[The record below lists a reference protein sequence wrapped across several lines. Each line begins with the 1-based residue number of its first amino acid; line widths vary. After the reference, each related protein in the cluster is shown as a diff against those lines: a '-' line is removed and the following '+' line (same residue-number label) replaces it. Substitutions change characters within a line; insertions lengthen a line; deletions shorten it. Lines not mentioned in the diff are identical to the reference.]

1 VPPLRLARQDLAGPI
16 RPRASES
23 GAAARPTASGAAVPG
38 VGGGSAP
45 SGPASFSG
53 AKQTQPLVVLPPTRH
68 EGGRRKSRTNGRL
81 GFDLENGPN
90 SARCTVAVTG
100 GAINRMPIFDNPA
113 VGISSAEKTQLQS
126 LARQAARF
134 FDPVVTFCQQSRAD
148 MTTTMAFLAL
158 KEPRLGVCE
167 RSWGACTL
175 LSKAANNRA
184 AYIAA
189 KAACAAAKDA
199 GGAKDAGAARA
210 ADAAREAAAAR
221 RADATG
227 AAPAAA
233 PVVVPRPPQLPA
245 PSSLPAP
252 RAPPAGRGGTGD
264 NRAADAGATAQS
276 PADFF
281 AMNP

>member
-1 VPPLRLARQDLAGPI
+1 VPPLRPARQDLARPI
-16 RPRASES
+16 RPRASVS
-23 GAAARPTASGAAVPG
+23 GAVARPTAAGAAVPG

-53 AKQTQPLVVLPPTRH
+53 AKQTQPLVVLPPTQR

-81 GFDLENGPN
+81 GLYLVNDTN
-90 SARCTVAVTG
+90 SARRTVAITG
-100 GAINRMPIFDNPA
+100 GAINRMPIFVNPA
-113 VGISSAEKTQLQS
+113 VGISSAEKTHLQS
-126 LARQAARF
+126 LARQAAKC
-134 FDPVVTFCQQSRAD
+134 FDPEVTFCQQSRAD
-148 MTTTMAFLAL
+148 MTTAIAFLEL

-184 AYIAA
+184 VYIAA
-189 KAACAAAKDA
+189 KAAFAAAKDA
-199 GGAKDAGAARA
+199 GGAKDAGAARE
-210 ADAAREAAAAR
+210 ADAARKAAAAR

-227 AAPAAA
+227 VAPAAA

-264 NRAADAGATAQS
+264 GRAADAGATAQS

>member
-1 VPPLRLARQDLAGPI
+1 MAGPV
-16 RPRASES
+16 RLRASVSCAEARATAA
-23 GAAARPTASGAAVPG
+23 GAASSG

-45 SGPASFSG
+45 SGPAAFSG
-53 AKQTQPLVVLPPTRH
+53 AKRTQPLVVLPPTRRV
-68 EGGRRKSRTNGRL
+68 GGRRKSRTNGRL
-81 GFDLENGPN
+81 GFDLENDPN
-90 SARCTVAVTG
+90 SARRTVALTG
-100 GAINRMPIFDNPA
+100 GSINRMPIFDNPA
-113 VGISSAEKTQLQS
+113 VGISSVEKTHLQS
-126 LARQAARF
+126 IARQAARF
-134 FDPVVTFCQQSRAD
+134 FDPEVTFCQQSRAD
-148 MTTTMAFLAL
+148 LTTAIAFLEL

-199 GGAKDAGAARA
+199 GGAKDAGAARE
-210 ADAAREAAAAR
+210 ADAAREVAAVR
-221 RADATG
+221 TADATG
-227 AAPAAA
+227 APPAAA
-233 PVVVPRPPQLPA
+233 PVVVPRPPQRSA

-264 NRAADAGATAQS
+264 GRAADAGATAQS